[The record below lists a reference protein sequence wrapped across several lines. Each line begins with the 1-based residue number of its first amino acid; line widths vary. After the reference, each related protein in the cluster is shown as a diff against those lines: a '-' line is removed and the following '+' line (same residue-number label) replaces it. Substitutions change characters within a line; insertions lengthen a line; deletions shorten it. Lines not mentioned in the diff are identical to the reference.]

1 MFLLKILIWL
11 SVYFIFYIIFSLNT
25 LISFVCFIAVI
36 LIICLLLLQLQVE
49 YLTYLILL
57 LYLGGIIIFFL
68 FTSLMLNYELS
79 TIKPS
84 IFWSPE
90 TLITT
95 LIFFKSFFLLTCLNF
110 KLCYVKSHILMD
122 YFPTFIENFY
132 FMNDLFKNQGDTITL
147 LSLYTEKSILL
158 LVLGLILL
166 YTMMGVII
174 ITRK

>member
-1 MFLLKILIWL
+1 
-11 SVYFIFYIIFSLNT
+11 
-25 LISFVCFIAVI
+25 
-36 LIICLLLLQLQVE
+36 
-49 YLTYLILL
+49 
-57 LYLGGIIIFFL
+57 
-68 FTSLMLNYELS
+68 
-79 TIKPS
+79 
-84 IFWSPE
+84 
-90 TLITT
+90 
-95 LIFFKSFFLLTCLNF
+95 
-110 KLCYVKSHILMD
+110 MD